1 MIQCKIN
8 GIVYKLKALISK
20 GDKQVGLKAYPV
32 LPRGRGVMFI
42 YDHDIN
48 SKFDF
53 SEIGYQCRIIFLDAN
68 CSVLHHEVTYQY
80 QEELI
85 VCPDLYR
92 YVIEVGRYWYVR
104 DYCYSYL

>member
-32 LPRGRGVMFI
+32 LPRGCGVMFI
-42 YDHDIN
+42 YDHDNN

-68 CSVLHHEVTYQY
+68 CGVLHHEVTYQY
-80 QEELI
+80 QEALI

-92 YVIEVGRYWYVR
+92 YVIEIGI
-104 DYCYSYL
+104 D